1 MSDEFDEVGFR
12 TIVEKH
18 WKYHRPC
25 LHRLW
30 STEQVQD
37 DVMQFEVAPV
47 FQEVGGGSDDG
58 MRVWSAFSM
67 HLSDFFAEPGIE
79 VEEFGLRSYC
89 IECTP
94 VPFFGVR
101 GKYKGRPFHLILN
114 LEPIADSKPVE
125 IIDTNNNVVRAIKE

>member
-1 MSDEFDEVGFR
+1 MTEFDEVGFR

-30 STEQVQD
+30 STKRVEDGLIQC
-37 DVMQFEVAPV
+37 EVAPV
-47 FQEVGGGSDDG
+47 YQEVGGGSDDG
-58 MRVWSAFSM
+58 MRVWSAFSV

-79 VEEFGLRSYC
+79 TTEFGIRSYC
-89 IECTP
+89 IECNP
-94 VPFFGVR
+94 MPFFGVR
-101 GKYKGRPFHLILN
+101 GTFKGHPFVLMIH
-114 LEPIADSKPVE
+114 LEPIPDSNPVE

>member
-1 MSDEFDEVGFR
+1 MNDFDEVGFK

-30 STEQVQD
+30 SSERLED
-37 DVMQFEVAPV
+37 AMQFEVAPV

-58 MRVWSAFSM
+58 MRVWSAFSI

-79 VEEFGLRSYC
+79 TTEFGVRSYC

-94 VPFFGVR
+94 TPFFGVR
-101 GKYKGRPFHLILN
+101 GKYKGRPFLLMVH

-125 IIDTNNNVVRAIKE
+125 VIDTNNNVVRAIKGE